1 MKVTVTNLATT
12 VSPAWIPHTYYG
24 GTVDRHFAHSGSG
37 GTRQPVDRIQRL
49 ADVNVEV
56 GVGVGG
62 VILALVIRL
71 VTPSAV
77 DEGRQVDNGAT
88 ILHGTFWLLKRK
100 EFFGVKVK
108 FPITSPKRI

>member
-1 MKVTVTNLATT
+1 MKVTVTNLATP
-12 VSPAWIPHTYYG
+12 VSPTWTSHTYYG
-24 GTVDRHFAHSGSG
+24 GTVDRHLAHSGSG
-37 GTRQPVDRIQRL
+37 GTGQPVDRIQRL
-49 ADVNVEV
+49 ADINVEV
-56 GVGVGG
+56 RVGVGG

-100 EFFGVKVK
+100 DIFGVNSK
-108 FPITSPKRI
+108 ISH